1 MLSAH
6 CTRNNFSVSQS
17 TAVVELAFKWKQ
29 NHFSAFYDMSG
40 WWPGFANINI
50 AQFSF
55 LYCYL
60 PLWGNKLDENI
71 FNDSPSSKNITVV
84 SPSWWGHDPG
94 LLAVEADLA
103 RSRSPPRNLG
113 CRLQVK
119 TWYDRARCELIVT
132 VLSAVDLAS
141 RTGGQHRY
149 AVMGNK
155 KRISFGSIFPG
166 THTLNS
172 ISCQTEGDLIES
184 DLLLSNREN
193 IFSERSKRR
202 TKTLANTNNPRY
214 THHLYLLISA

>member
-1 MLSAH
+1 MIEVIL
-6 CTRNNFSVSQS
+6 N
-17 TAVVELAFKWKQ
+17 
-29 NHFSAFYDMSG
+29 
-40 WWPGFANINI
+40 
-50 AQFSF
+50 
-55 LYCYL
+55 L
-60 PLWGNKLDENI
+60 P
-71 FNDSPSSKNITVV
+71 PHV
-84 SPSWWGHDPG
+84 SPSWWGHAPG

-119 TWYDRARCELIVT
+119 TWYDRARLELIVT

-149 AVMGNK
+149 ERSEMQQTVQWL
-155 KRISFGSIFPG
+155 SIFPG

-214 THHLYLLISA
+214 IYISFANFCPVLSFFFVEDGIKVSCMLLSSQANWDQESWRFVFSIPLWWRLLSLCH

>member
-1 MLSAH
+1 
-6 CTRNNFSVSQS
+6 
-17 TAVVELAFKWKQ
+17 
-29 NHFSAFYDMSG
+29 MSG
-40 WWPGFANINI
+40 WAGFANNI
-50 AQFSF
+50 SIAHFSF

-60 PLWGNKLDENI
+60 PLWGNTLDENI
-71 FNDSPSSKNITVV
+71 LNDSPSSKIITVV
-84 SPSWWGHDPG
+84 WPSWWGDDPG

-119 TWYDRARCELIVT
+119 TWYDRARMELIVT

-149 AVMGNK
+149 AAAVWNQTK
-155 KRISFGSIFPG
+155 ISFGSIFSG

-184 DLLLSNREN
+184 DLLLSKTEK
-193 IFSERSKRR
+193 IFSVSG
-202 TKTLANTNNPRY
+202 PRGEQKPWQ
-214 THHLYLLISA
+214 TPTIHGIHIISIYLLISD